1 MGGLTPLGKEFWGL
15 CAAVGGKPRRATRH
29 TPGHALSC
37 VTVLRERR
45 AFLLT
50 LAGSLAA
57 LGVRAASV
65 PRGLT
70 DQQLAALEDS
80 DDYDLSRSMPSLNGL
95 ARELELGPQTVRFG
109 TFGINTVE
117 RQPQRGLDR
126 ERWSVSV
133 GGLVAQTFDIR
144 PDSLASLPQVQQTS
158 DFHCVEGWG
167 VRDVAWQGIRLR
179 DVLAQAGPLPD
190 GRFVTFSTLGGVY
203 TESLTLD
210 QARRPD
216 TLLATHVDGQPLPDR
231 QGYPLRLVV
240 PSMYGYKSVKWLARI
255 QVEARRHVGFWE
267 RRGWQL
273 DPYV

>member
-1 MGGLTPLGKEFWGL
+1 
-15 CAAVGGKPRRATRH
+15 
-29 TPGHALSC
+29 
-37 VTVLRERR
+37 VLRERR

-50 LAGSLAA
+50 LAGSAVA
-57 LGVRAASV
+57 LGVRAASI

-70 DQQLAALEDS
+70 DQQIAALEDS
-80 DDYDLSRSMPSLNGL
+80 DDYDLSASMPSLNGL

-117 RQPQRGLDR
+117 RQPQRGLDP
-126 ERWSVSV
+126 ERWSVMV
-133 GGLVAQTFDIR
+133 DGLVEQPWQLSA
-144 PDSLASLPQVQQTS
+144 DSLASLPHVEQTS

-167 VRDVAWQGIRLR
+167 VRDVAWQGVPLR
-179 DVLAQAGPLPD
+179 DVLEQAGPLPEA
-190 GRFVTFSTLGGVY
+190 RFVTFSTLGGVY
-203 TESLTLD
+203 ADSLSLD
-210 QARRPD
+210 QARRSD
-216 TLLATHVDGQPLPDR
+216 TLLATHLDGQPLPDR

-255 QVEARRHVGFWE
+255 QVEARRHLGFWE

>member
-1 MGGLTPLGKEFWGL
+1 
-15 CAAVGGKPRRATRH
+15 
-29 TPGHALSC
+29 
-37 VTVLRERR
+37 VLRERR

-50 LAGSLAA
+50 LAGSMVA
-57 LGVRAASV
+57 LGVRAASI

-70 DQQLAALEDS
+70 DQQIAALEQDS
-80 DDYDLSRSMPSLNGL
+80 DDYDLSGSMPSLNGL

-126 ERWSVSV
+126 ERWWVGV
-133 GGLVAQTFDIR
+133 GGLVQRAFDVT
-144 PDSLASLPQVQQTS
+144 PETLASLPQVEQTS

-167 VRDVAWQGIRLR
+167 VRDVAWQGVRVR
-179 DVLAQAGPLPD
+179 DVLEQAGPLAEA
-190 GRFVTFSTLGGVY
+190 RFVSFSTLGGVY
-203 TESLTLD
+203 TDSLSLD

-216 TLLATHVDGQPLPDR
+216 TLLATHLDGQPLPDR

>member
-1 MGGLTPLGKEFWGL
+1 
-15 CAAVGGKPRRATRH
+15 
-29 TPGHALSC
+29 
-37 VTVLRERR
+37 VLRERR

-50 LAGSLAA
+50 LAGSVVA
-57 LGVRAASV
+57 LGVRVATI

-70 DQQLAALEDS
+70 DQQIAALEEDS
-80 DDYDLSRSMPSLNGL
+80 DEYDLSGSMPSLNGL

-126 ERWSVSV
+126 ERWSVAI
-133 GGLVAQTFDIR
+133 GGMLDRALDIN
-144 PDSLASLPQVQQTS
+144 PESLARLPEVQQTS

-167 VRDVAWQGIRLR
+167 VRDVAWQGVRLR
-179 DVLAQAGPLPD
+179 DVLEQAGPLPEA
-190 GRFVTFSTLGGVY
+190 RFVSFSTLGGVY
-203 TESLTLD
+203 TDSLSLE

-216 TLLATHVDGQPLPDR
+216 TLLATHLDGQPLPDR

-240 PSMYGYKSVKWLARI
+240 PSMYGYKSVKWLAHI
-255 QVEARRHVGFWE
+255 QVGARRHLGFWE

>member
-1 MGGLTPLGKEFWGL
+1 
-15 CAAVGGKPRRATRH
+15 
-29 TPGHALSC
+29 
-37 VTVLRERR
+37 VLRERR

-50 LAGSLAA
+50 LAGSLVA

-70 DQQLAALEDS
+70 DQQIAALEQDS
-80 DDYDLSRSMPSLNGL
+80 DDYDLSGSMPSLNGL

-117 RQPQRGLDR
+117 RQPERGLDR
-126 ERWSVSV
+126 ERWSVGV
-133 GGLVAQTFDIR
+133 DGLVGQPLHLSAE
-144 PDSLASLPQVQQTS
+144 SLADLPRIEQIS

-167 VRDVAWQGIRLR
+167 VRDVAWQGVRLR
-179 DVLAQAGPLPD
+179 DLLEQVQPSPD
-190 GRFVTFSTLGGVY
+190 ARFVTFSTLGGVY
-203 TESLTLD
+203 TDSLSLD

-216 TLLATHVDGQPLPDR
+216 TLLATHLDGQPLPDR